1 MQEDVELKEYTP
13 AIRIKAGELV
23 CDADYYNKVPGAS
36 LWYTPTQGEERKT
49 KVRMQQVVAANLKL
63 TPISPSNKL
72 PPGMSKKNKTAAT
85 KLNAQRLD
93 PAEHE
98 KMLDD
103 IHRREA
109 RLLTTINRLK
119 SLTDVTCKKNN
130 SLLLLP
136 TEVSLLTGC

>member
-72 PPGMSKKNKTAAT
+72 PPGMSKKNKTATAAT

-103 IHRREA
+103 IHRREV
-109 RLLTTINRLK
+109 LEH
-119 SLTDVTCKKNN
+119 D
-130 SLLLLP
+130 
-136 TEVSLLTGC
+136 EVEDDSSEDEESDEESDENEDEGEDE